1 MLKRSAAIAPLLSSL
16 HEEGDLRRAGNEDRI
31 NIARRAVQSV
41 NAHGHAPLHSPD
53 QAFSKKIENHMHA
66 ISLYFMVYS
75 FVKVHGCV
83 KTTPAVA
90 AGVTTIQWTMEDIAS
105 MADSVI
111 VSRVRL
117 NHYRQIALRHPEHR
131 QPN

>member
-83 KTTPAVA
+83 KTTLRPA
-90 AGVTTIQWTMEDIAS
+90 
-105 MADSVI
+105 
-111 VSRVRL
+111 SRPFNGRWRTSFRWPTVL
-117 NHYRQIALRHPEHR
+117 LFPESD
-131 QPN
+131 